1 MNYNKIQEDL
11 VSDWDTKY
19 HEYKDTILK
28 LKNEAQAVANSVN
41 PKIAEINSERIQLR
55 KEIKTLYE
63 FLGFFGDVGKK
74 ITPFDYVTED
84 YITPEICFPDE
95 QGTRPDIK
103 PDKTNIF
110 VKTMVAAFTPLPIT
124 LFKNRKSKTE
134 SLRALQQ
141 FGLEQIKWEK
151 QIADCEAEVSFL
163 KTANEIAEMYRNIIV
178 VVKDA
183 IEEKIIPELSGIS
196 SFLYADA
203 IKNCVIEGTDPADA
217 RPQSITVFQGTPY
230 ERHYVFVQNA
240 FDYYTLIS
248 TFFKESVLTKMMN
261 DHEVT
266 QEERDEFQKNIAD
279 IKAKEGKL
287 NDHTTFG
294 GK

>member
-1 MNYNKIQEDL
+1 MNYNKLLGDL
-11 VSDWDTKY
+11 VSDWDAKY
-19 HEYKDTILK
+19 HEYKATILR
-28 LKNEAQAVANSVN
+28 LKNEAQATANSVN

-55 KEIKTLYE
+55 KEIKALYE
-63 FLGFFGDVGKK
+63 FLGFFGDIGKR

-84 YITPEICFPDE
+84 YITPEIYSPDE
-95 QGTRPDIK
+95 QGTRPEVKSDEA
-103 PDKTNIF
+103 NAF
-110 VKTMVAAFTPLPIT
+110 VKTMAAIFTPLPIT
-124 LFKNRKSKTE
+124 LIKNHKSKNE
-134 SLRALQQ
+134 ILQTQRQ
-141 FGLEQIKWEK
+141 FELEKISWEK

-163 KTANEIAEMYRNIIV
+163 KTANEIAEMYRNIVV

-183 IEEKIIPELSGIS
+183 IDEKIIPELSGIS

-203 IKNCVIEGTDPADA
+203 IKNCVIEGTDPADVQ
-217 RPQSITVFQGTPY
+217 PQSIAVFQNTPY
-230 ERHYVFVQNA
+230 DRHYVFVQNA

-248 TFFKESVLTKMMN
+248 AFFKESVLTKMLN

-266 QEERDEFQKNIAD
+266 QEERDEFEKNIAE

-287 NDHTTFG
+287 SDHTTFG